1 MTKREKLSWLINA
14 YEDNV
19 RYLEGSIYD
28 EILSLLIYR
37 DSIEELL
44 PQVGTV
50 QDRRR
55 VTEIDGELRQKK
67 DIVIETDLASM
78 RHSVPHP
85 PKSHWWWY
93 LDKISEKE
101 RATA

>member
-1 MTKREKLSWLINA
+1 MTKREKLSWLIDA

-28 EILSLLIYR
+28 EILSLFIYR
-37 DSIEELL
+37 DSIQGLL
-44 PQVGTV
+44 PEVGTP
-50 QDRRR
+50 QDRKR
-55 VTEIDGELRQKK
+55 VTKTDEELRQKR
-67 DIVIETDLASM
+67 DIVVEMDLASM
-78 RHSVPHP
+78 RDSVPNP

-93 LDKISEKE
+93 LDEITKKE

>member
-1 MTKREKLSWLINA
+1 MTKREKLTWLIDA

-28 EILSLLIYR
+28 EILSLFIYR

-44 PQVGTV
+44 PEVGTA
-50 QDRRR
+50 QDRKR
-55 VTEIDGELRQKK
+55 VTKTDEELRQKR
-67 DIVIETDLASM
+67 DIVVEMDLASM
-78 RHSVPHP
+78 RDSVPNS
-85 PKSHWWWY
+85 PKSHWWY
-93 LDKISEKE
+93 LDEITKKE